1 MTWSGWRVLPV
12 ALLAAGAASV
22 TACGTN
28 TPPRDDQQ
36 TFAYSGSHLSIDA
49 TNFKV
54 HLVPG
59 DAQGIHAKRHLTGMA
74 AEPNNAS
81 WSVDGDALRLDAKC
95 EGFAPGCG
103 ASFEIA
109 VPPNVSVS
117 VQAEAGEVTAADLPN
132 ALEIDNTNGKVRVDN
147 ASGKLRIRGTAGELT
162 ANGLRSP
169 DVETT
174 SENGP
179 IRLFFAAAP
188 NRVVARSAHAAV
200 TVGLPDGVGYQVA
213 ATSDTDA
220 AESKIPNDA
229 GSPRRVEASNVNG
242 GKVLVIPA

>member
-1 MTWSGWRVLPV
+1 MTWSGWRALPV
-12 ALLAAGAASV
+12 VLLAAGAASIS
-22 TACGTN
+22 ACGTN
-28 TPPRDDQQ
+28 TPPRDDEQ
-36 TFAYSGSHLSIDA
+36 TFDYSGSHLSIDA

-54 HLVPG
+54 HLVRG
-59 DAQGIHAKRHLTGMA
+59 DGPGIHAKRHLTGMA
-74 AEPNNAS
+74 AEAGNAS

-109 VPPNVSVS
+109 VPAKVSVS
-117 VQAEAGEVTAADLPN
+117 VRAEAGEVTASDLPN
-132 ALEIDNTNGKVRVDN
+132 ELDIDNTNGKVRLDN
-147 ASGKLRIRGTAGELT
+147 TSGKLRIRGTAGELS

-200 TVGLPDGVGYQVA
+200 TVGLPGDVGYQIA

-220 AESKIPNDA
+220 AESKLPNDA

-242 GKVLVIPA
+242 GKVLVVPA